1 MNKNEMII
9 NYRPHLA
16 ETLKKDLNFMLN
28 YYSKNF
34 PQMY

>member
-16 ETLKKDLNFMLN
+16 ETLKKD
-28 YYSKNF
+28 F
-34 PQMY
+34 PEVKLLPNIFEE